1 MGQLGRLRAFV
12 LLGALLLFGLEPLV
26 GRLLLPSCGGGFHVW
41 AACLLFFQGALFLGY
56 LYCHLGAGRVGRG
69 HALLVLLPLL
79 FLPIGGHLR
88 ELQPDP
94 GAPTGSILQALTLWI
109 GVPFVLL
116 STTGVIAQRWLAESR
131 LPERD
136 NPYQLYAASNAGSFV
151 ALLAYPILIEPLLGL
166 SNQRWAWSGAF
177 LVYVLLALS
186 LVPRRSAAGEA
197 ASPEPAEAQP
207 EEAAAAESGAK
218 PVAEEGGAGAREE
231 QASAALEGAEAPGPQ
246 PSSEVGPGLILGWVA
261 LAAVPSACLIAVTNV
276 IALDLGSLPMVWVV
290 PLCIYLL
297 SFVLTFGPTERYP
310 SFLRRFTGEVL
321 TLGILLWGLGGEFT
335 WLAGLAHLG
344 ILSWVC
350 WVGHGELYR
359 SRPAPSHLTAFYLS
373 VSLGG
378 WVGGILVTFVAP
390 RVFRGLYE
398 YPLALIALALT
409 LALLRRRE
417 LAAYLRKARPLGVG
431 LSLLLISSGLIYL
444 GVDYLVTPVKTEV
457 YRNEYGIYR
466 VGTVP
471 ARALDGKRVLIGGRP
486 ANLVAMS
493 HGTII
498 HGKEPVEAPGFPIG
512 YSHPRSPLGLAVAL
526 RPPNQKVAIV
536 GLGAGA
542 MACNLRAGDDL
553 TFYELDPLVEVLARR
568 YFHFLETTKATLH
581 PTRTGDARLELTK
594 DPDGTYDVILVDAF
608 TSDAIPI
615 HLLTAE
621 AFAIYRARLKPGGWL
636 MLHISSRYYD
646 LRPVVRATA
655 QSLSEPLAGAILEH
669 LDPSLLALLE
679 DPSSAYVLAREEADL
694 APLYRTGWVAQDE
707 ARLPPASPWSDD
719 YANVLG
725 PLWARWQR
733 DGASAD

>member
-1 MGQLGRLRAFV
+1 MGELARLRVFV

-56 LYCHLGAGRVGRG
+56 LYCHLGAPRVGRW
-69 HALLVLLPLL
+69 HALFVLAPLA
-79 FLPIGGHLR
+79 FLPIGHALH
-88 ELQPDP
+88 EIQPDP
-94 GAPTGSILQALTLWI
+94 SAPTASIMRALTVWI

-116 STTGVIAQRWLAESR
+116 STTGVIAQGWLAKST
-131 LPERD
+131 LPQRD
-136 NPYQLYAASNAGSFV
+136 NPYQLYAASNIGSFV
-151 ALLAYPILIEPLLGL
+151 ALLAYPIVVEPLLGL
-166 SNQRWAWSGAF
+166 THQRYVWSGAF
-177 LVYVLLALS
+177 LLYVLLALS
-186 LVPRRSAAGEA
+186 LIPRAAAGAGPEAAPAEPAPPVDAEPLEVAAPEVAAPGVAEPEGSSALPAGATLEPDSAA
-197 ASPEPAEAQP
+197 AQP
-207 EEAAAAESGAK
+207 
-218 PVAEEGGAGAREE
+218 
-231 QASAALEGAEAPGPQ
+231 
-246 PSSEVGPGLILGWVA
+246 VGPGLLVGWVA

-290 PLCIYLL
+290 PLCVYLL

-310 SFLRRFTGEVL
+310 FFLRRFTGEVL
-321 TLGILLWGLGGEFT
+321 TFGVLLWGLGGEFT

-344 ILSWVC
+344 VLAWVC

-359 SRPAPSHLTAFYLS
+359 SRPDPSRLTTFYLA
-373 VSLGG
+373 VSFGG

-390 RVFRGLYE
+390 RVFTGLYE
-398 YPLALIALALT
+398 YPLALVSLALT

-417 LAAYLRKARPLGVG
+417 LGAYLRAARPLGVG
-431 LSLLLISSGLIYL
+431 ASLVLVSLGLSYL
-444 GVDYLVTPVKTEV
+444 AFDRFTSPVATEA

-471 ARALDGKRVLIGGRP
+471 LRSLDGQRVHLGGKP
-486 ANLVAMS
+486 ANMVAMS

-498 HGKEPVEAPGFPIG
+498 HGKEPVEAPGYPIG
-512 YSHPRSPLGLAVAL
+512 YFHPSSPLGLAVAL

-542 MACNLRAGDDL
+542 MACNLRAGDEL

-568 YFHFLETTKATLH
+568 HFHFLEATPATLR
-581 PTRTGDARLELTK
+581 PTRTGDARLELSK
-594 DPDGTYDVILVDAF
+594 DPEESYDVILVDAF

-621 AFAIYRARLKPGGWL
+621 ALALYRARLKPGGWL
-636 MLHISSRYYD
+636 VLHISSRYYD

-655 QSLSEPLAGAILEH
+655 RSLDEPLAGAILEH
-669 LDPSLLALLE
+669 LDPALLAPME
-679 DPSSAYVLAREEADL
+679 DPSSAFVLARTSAELE
-694 APLYRTGWVAQDE
+694 PLLRSGWVDQERA
-707 ARLPPASPWSDD
+707 ALPAASPWSDD

-725 PLWARWQR
+725 PLWARWER
-733 DGASAD
+733 ERAGR